1 MDIQALLPAAQLGKS
16 WSSSIRRNTQVS
28 KINLWEIFKPEFV
41 ISSNYSPG
49 WSHFQHSSYIY
60 QPHRFFICIFIFL
73 IYVTWNALLLQREEL
88 QLRARSRDHGA
99 ETYQS
104 IEIYYSFRGLVTTD
118 FTHEHAVWTHEF
130 KRQVTTQNTGVL
142 NNLRNS
148 LKRRDHL

>member
-60 QPHRFFICIFIFL
+60 QPHRFFICIFFFL

-88 QLRARSRDHGA
+88 QLRARSRDRGA
-99 ETYQS
+99 ETSHVDRDLLQFSTTCYKRFYTWACSMNSWIQTAG
-104 IEIYYSFRGLVTTD
+104 YNTKHNLVYL
-118 FTHEHAVWTHEF
+118 V
-130 KRQVTTQNTGVL
+130 R
-142 NNLRNS
+142 S
-148 LKRRDHL
+148 LE